1 MNLKLPEKPVYRIL
15 LAFICFF
22 LFHILLN
29 KLFFDLVFPD
39 ETPKTIGRSL
49 FDALGFAI
57 TFTVLDYIMYRVV
70 KKIKDAREKAEPR

>member
-1 MNLKLPEKPVYRIL
+1 MKIKPPTKPIYRIL

-22 LFHILLN
+22 LFHVLLN
-29 KLFFDLVFPD
+29 RLFFDLVFPD

-57 TFTVLDYIMYRVV
+57 TFTVLDYTMYRVV
-70 KKIKDAREKAEPR
+70 KKKKDVREKA